1 MALALNSFKT
11 ITTVAPTSPVGIYTA
26 PVGYT
31 GVVLLGQATNINA
44 QSQDVTF
51 SHQRTSAGIAVTTRL
66 VKNYPISASDTVN
79 LLSGK
84 LVLQSGDSLVL
95 SASSLS
101 SIEVVVSVLETLN

>member
-11 ITTVAPTSPVGIYTA
+11 ITTVASTSPVGIYTA

-31 GVVLLGQATNINA
+31 GVVLLGQATNINV

-51 SHQRTSAGIAVTTRL
+51 SHRRTSAGIAVTTRL